1 MRENSRPDSC
11 NPNAGFSLKEL
22 LVVVVI
28 IFILVSIVSAY
39 FVRYIEKA
47 NEQADVYNM
56 KIVAREAEAG
66 ALLGYYTEETEY
78 YYDEECNG
86 IVEKV
91 PTAGYGRGTS
101 RNGGVYYTNYVPEMN
116 VAGDYLCIKKH
127 LSGVDVYWHGF
138 EPAGEEAANE
148 E

>member
-1 MRENSRPDSC
+1 MNNNSRPDSS

-28 IFILVSIVSAY
+28 IFILVSVVSAF
-39 FVRYIEKA
+39 FVRYIEKS

-66 ALLGYYTEETEY
+66 ALLGLYTEGTEY
-78 YYDEECNG
+78 YFDEEING
-86 IVEKV
+86 IVEDA
-91 PTAGYGRGTS
+91 PSSGYGRGTS
-101 RNGGVYYTNYVPEMN
+101 RSGGVYYTNYVPEMN
-116 VAGDYLCIKKH
+116 VVGDYLCIKKN
-127 LSGVDVYWHGF
+127 LTGVEVYWHGF
-138 EPAGEEAANE
+138 ESVGEEKANE